1 MSATLKHPTLVVT
14 GITGFLGSH
23 MALEALRR
31 GHHVRGT
38 LRRMERANH
47 IRSVLERPL
56 GEAAPDALSRLTFH
70 EADLLSSDRW
80 SDIMTGA
87 DAVLHV
93 ASPFP
98 LGVPKRESDLV
109 EPARKGV
116 QHVFEACI
124 QAGVER
130 LVQTSST
137 VAIMYGH
144 GTDRMNF
151 NERDW
156 TNLDGDMIS
165 AYIKSKTLAEQDLW
179 MMAKQAKGISVSTVN
194 PGFILGPVLDPE
206 DVGTSCD
213 VILKMLKGDYPGVPK
228 LGYPTVDVRDVV
240 DLHFLVLEDD
250 DAAGERYA
258 ATAGTLPFRD
268 LAAALKV
275 AFPKEAKKV
284 GARELPNWFLRVFSW
299 FEPTTRIVVPE
310 LGYMPEVAHDKATAR
325 YGWAPRPAREAAV
338 ASAQSLIDLG
348 HIG

>member
-23 MALEALRR
+23 IALEALRR

-38 LRRMERANH
+38 LRRLERANH
-47 IRSVLERPL
+47 IRSMLDRAL
-56 GEAAPDALSRLTFH
+56 GEAAPEALSRLTFH
-70 EADLLSSDRW
+70 EANLLSPDGW
-80 SDIMTGA
+80 TDIMTGA

-98 LGVPKRESDLV
+98 LGVPKQESDLV
-109 EPARKGV
+109 KPARKGV
-116 QHVFEACI
+116 KHVFDACVT
-124 QAGVER
+124 AGVNR
-130 LVQTSST
+130 LIQTSST

-151 NERDW
+151 DERDW
-156 TNLDGDMIS
+156 TDLGGEMIS

-179 MMAKQAKGISVSTVN
+179 MMSKRASDISVSTVN
-194 PGFILGPVLDPE
+194 PGFILGPVLDPD

-213 VILKMLKGDYPGVPK
+213 VILKMMKGDYPGVPK

-240 DLHFLVLEDD
+240 DLHFHVLEDD
-250 DAAGERYA
+250 SASGERYA

-268 LAAALKV
+268 LAAALKE
-275 AFPKEAKKV
+275 ALPKEARKV
-284 GARELPNWFLRVFSW
+284 SARELPNWFLRVFSW
-299 FEPTTRIVVPE
+299 FEPTTRLVVPE
-310 LGYMPEVAHDKATAR
+310 LGYMPVVAHDKASAR
-325 YGWAPRPAREAAV
+325 YDWNPRPAREAAV